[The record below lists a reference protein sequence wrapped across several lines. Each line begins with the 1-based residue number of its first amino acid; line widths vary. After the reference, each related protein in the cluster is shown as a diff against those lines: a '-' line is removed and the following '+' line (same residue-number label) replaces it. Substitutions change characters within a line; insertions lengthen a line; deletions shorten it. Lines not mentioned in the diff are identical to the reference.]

1 MNSYIKFFTGV
12 FSASQL
18 QSFAIQASAKKMPG
32 PVKAPRI
39 HL

>member
-12 FSASQL
+12 FSVSQL
-18 QSFAIQASAKKMPG
+18 SEFYIQASAKKMPG
-32 PVKAPRI
+32 PVKTPRI